1 MKTTL
6 RLTIALLLIS
16 SISGCG
22 FFGGIFADDDEGPK
36 PAPLVDFDTKLQ
48 VKNAW
53 SANVGDGVG
62 EKYIKIV
69 PGIDEGKVFIADVSG
84 QVLALNRQTGKNA
97 WRVKLREPVSG
108 GVGAGFG
115 YLFLGTKD
123 GKVIALNQADGSRAW
138 QANVSSEILSVPKTN
153 GEIVV
158 VQTLDEKIYGLDQA
172 TGEQRW
178 FYESILPALTLR
190 GSSSPVVSGNV
201 VVIGLANG
209 KVVALDAASGRAAW
223 EKRLSV
229 PRGRSELERMTDV
242 DGDLLL
248 QGDVVY
254 ATSFQGKV
262 SAIELNTARMRW
274 QKEISSYLGPDEGF
288 GNLYVVD
295 TEDNIYAL
303 DQKTGDN
310 VWKQSDLNHRQVTA
324 PTTFGNYLVV
334 GDFEGYVHFMSQ
346 IDGQFVA
353 RKKIDGDGIRST
365 MAARK
370 DMLYIYGNSGK
381 IVALKIVEK

>member
-1 MKTTL
+1 MKAML
-6 RLTIALLLIS
+6 RLTIALLLVS
-16 SISGCG
+16 SVTACG
-22 FFGGIFADDDEGPK
+22 FLGGIIADDDEGPK
-36 PAPLVDFDTKLQ
+36 PAPLVNFDAELKIKT
-48 VKNAW
+48 VW
-53 SANVGDGVG
+53 STGVGDGVG
-62 EKYIKIV
+62 EKYIKLV
-69 PGIDEGKVFIADVSG
+69 PAVDEGKVFIADVNG
-84 QVLALNRQTGKNA
+84 QVMALNRETGKSI

-108 GVGAGFG
+108 GVGVGFG

-123 GKVIALNQADGSRAW
+123 GKVIALNQTDGSRAW
-138 QANVSSEILSVPKTN
+138 QANLSSEILSVPKTN
-153 GEIVV
+153 GNIVV

-172 TGEQRW
+172 SGEQRW

-190 GSSSPVVSGNV
+190 GSSSPIVSGNV
-201 VVIGLANG
+201 VVVGLANG
-209 KVVALDAASGRAAW
+209 KVVALDSASGRAAW

-248 QGDVVY
+248 QGDMVY
-254 ATSFQGKV
+254 ATSFQGKT
-262 SAIELNTARMRW
+262 SAIELNTARVRW
-274 QKEISSYLGPDEGF
+274 QKEISSFLGPDEGF

-295 TEDNIYAL
+295 TDDEIYAL

-310 VWKQSDLNHRQVTA
+310 VWKQSDLNHRQITA

-346 IDGQFVA
+346 VDGHFVA

-365 MAARK
+365 MVARK

-381 IVALKIVEK
+381 IVALKVNLK